1 MHKMAAGTDCRMDG
15 VVSQAIDFASAR
27 WLDVSRAVERKSP
40 AVLAIG
46 ACEQHGPHLPLT
58 TDTDMA
64 HGVAARIAGAM
75 QAMLLPPISYGDAWN
90 TEAFP
95 GTLSLSPD
103 TLRAVLIDIGS
114 GLQRMGCGGLV
125 LINGH
130 FGNREPIALAAR
142 HLVGRGLPTMHL
154 DYPGMERLA
163 GEICESRPAAPG
175 FYHADEVET
184 SIMLALRPETVDMA
198 RAAPEYPDFPP
209 TFGSEPMQLRDFV
222 SSGVFGDPRP
232 ATAAKGEALID
243 GIVAESLRL
252 IALWR
257 QSHAI

>member
-1 MHKMAAGTDCRMDG
+1 MGRA
-15 VVSQAIDFASAR
+15 VDFASAS
-27 WLDVSRAVERKSP
+27 WPEVTRAVEQKSL
-40 AVLAIG
+40 AVLAVG
-46 ACEQHGPHLPLT
+46 ACEQHGAHLPLT

-64 HGVAARIAGAM
+64 HGVAARIANAL
-75 QAMLLPPISYGDAWN
+75 QAMLLPPIAYGDAWN
-90 TEAFP
+90 NEAFP

-142 HLVGRGLPTMHL
+142 RLMGQGLPVIHL
-154 DYPGMERLA
+154 DYPGMEKLA

-184 SIMLALRPETVDMA
+184 AMMLALRPEAVDMA
-198 RAAPEYPDFPP
+198 RAAPEYPEFPP

-222 SSGVFGDPRP
+222 SSGVFGDPRS
-232 ATAAKGEALID
+232 ATAAKGEALIA

-252 IALWR
+252 IGLWR

>member
-1 MHKMAAGTDCRMDG
+1 M
-15 VVSQAIDFASAR
+15 SQVADF
-27 WLDVSRAVERKSP
+27 SRASWPDIAQAVDRKAV
-40 AVLAIG
+40 AVLAVG
-46 ACEQHGPHLPLT
+46 ACEQHGAHLPLT

-64 HGVAARIAGAM
+64 FGVASRIAAGLS
-75 QAMLLPPISYGDAWN
+75 AMLLPPIAYGDAWN
-90 TEAFP
+90 NEAFA

-103 TLRAVLIDIGS
+103 TLRAVLCDIGR
-114 GLQRMGCGGLV
+114 GVRRMGCPGLV

-142 HLVGRGLPTMHL
+142 ILAGEGLPVIHL

-163 GEICESRPAAPG
+163 GEICDSAPAAAG

-184 SIMLALRPETVDMA
+184 AMMLALRPEAVDMS
-198 RAAPEYPDFPP
+198 RAEPEYPEFPL
-209 TFGSEPMQLRDFV
+209 TFGMEPMQLRDFV
-222 SSGVFGDPRP
+222 TSGVFGDPRP

-252 IALWR
+252 IGLWR
-257 QSHAI
+257 VRHDI

>member
-1 MHKMAAGTDCRMDG
+1 MSQ
-15 VVSQAIDFASAR
+15 VVDF
-27 WLDVSRAVERKSP
+27 SRASWPDIARAADRKAL
-40 AVLAIG
+40 AVLAVG
-46 ACEQHGPHLPLT
+46 ACEQHGAHLPLT

-64 HGVAARIAGAM
+64 FGVASRIAARLG
-75 QAMLLPPISYGDAWN
+75 AMLLPPIAYGDAWN
-90 TEAFP
+90 NEAFP

-103 TLRAVLIDIGS
+103 TLRAVLCDIGR
-114 GLQRMGCGGLV
+114 GVQRMGCAGLV

-142 HLVGRGLPTMHL
+142 VLTGEGLPVVHL

-163 GEICESRPAAPG
+163 GEICDSAPAAAG

-184 SIMLALRPETVDMA
+184 AMMLALRPDAVDMT
-198 RAAPEYPDFPP
+198 RGAPEYPEFPP
-209 TFGSEPMQLRDFV
+209 TFGIEPMQLRDFV
-222 SSGVFGDPRP
+222 TSGVFGDPRP

-252 IALWR
+252 ISLWR
-257 QSHAI
+257 ERHDI